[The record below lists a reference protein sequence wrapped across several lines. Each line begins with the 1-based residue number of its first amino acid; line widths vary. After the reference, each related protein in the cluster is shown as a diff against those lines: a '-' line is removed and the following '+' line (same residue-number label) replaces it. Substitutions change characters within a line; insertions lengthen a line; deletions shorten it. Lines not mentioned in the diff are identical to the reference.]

1 MINDIKEYFRFKLYE
16 ECRILVND
24 LKDVIDET
32 KMFLDNKIYPY
43 LKENNGRIDIYNI
56 KLTYENEKIVWRII
70 ESNEINDVE
79 TLNIDY
85 FNIKDFIDDEY
96 IKEIKE
102 LKENYPKELCGYS
115 LLAFMQTM
123 NYFVYSS
130 NLINDI
136 INVFDICMLSD
147 NGNNNVIY
155 EVQ

>member
-43 LKENNGRIDIYNI
+43 LKENNGRIVMYNI
-56 KLTYENEKIVWRII
+56 ELTYENEKIVWRII

-85 FNIKDFIDDEY
+85 FNIKDFI
-96 IKEIKE
+96 
-102 LKENYPKELCGYS
+102 
-115 LLAFMQTM
+115 
-123 NYFVYSS
+123 
-130 NLINDI
+130 
-136 INVFDICMLSD
+136 
-147 NGNNNVIY
+147 
-155 EVQ
+155 

>member
-1 MINDIKEYFRFKLYE
+1 MELREF
-16 ECRILVND
+16 
-24 LKDVIDET
+24 
-32 KMFLDNKIYPY
+32 
-43 LKENNGRIDIYNI
+43 
-56 KLTYENEKIVWRII
+56 TYENEKIVWRII

-85 FNIKDFIDDEY
+85 FNIKDFINDEY

-115 LLAFMQTM
+115 LLVFMQTM

-155 EVQ
+155 ELQ

>member
-1 MINDIKEYFRFKLYE
+1 
-16 ECRILVND
+16 
-24 LKDVIDET
+24 
-32 KMFLDNKIYPY
+32 MFLDNKIYPY

-56 KLTYENEKIVWRII
+56 ELTYENEKIVWRII